1 MPAQT
6 GETPVPKNKP
16 AYADV
21 YYTDAKDER
30 QSLDFYLPRQS
41 DELAPV
47 IVYIHGGAWTVGS
60 KADVG
65 QNSYPQCSHAWC
77 AARGREDGGDAAARA
92 HRHRSVPRES
102 QGRQSCLP
110 RVRQDSAY
118 AAAPWHGRQ
127 GDSLLHMTHRPYPV
141 RTAYYNLRGVTSA
154 TVSLSVAFYL
164 FATMFKALRK
174 GLNMVAED
182 SSV

>member
-1 MPAQT
+1 MTMLAQT

-30 QSLDFYLPRQS
+30 QSLDIYLPRQS

-47 IVYIHGGAWTVGS
+47 IVYIHGGAWTVGG

-77 AARGREDGGDAAARA
+77 AARGRECLILPCVYYLSGCKV
-92 HRHRSVPRES
+92 RHNFPIS
-102 QGRQSCLP
+102 
-110 RVRQDSAY
+110 RV
-118 AAAPWHGRQ
+118 
-127 GDSLLHMTHRPYPV
+127 
-141 RTAYYNLRGVTSA
+141 
-154 TVSLSVAFYL
+154 L
-164 FATMFKALRK
+164 FF
-174 GLNMVAED
+174 
-182 SSV
+182 